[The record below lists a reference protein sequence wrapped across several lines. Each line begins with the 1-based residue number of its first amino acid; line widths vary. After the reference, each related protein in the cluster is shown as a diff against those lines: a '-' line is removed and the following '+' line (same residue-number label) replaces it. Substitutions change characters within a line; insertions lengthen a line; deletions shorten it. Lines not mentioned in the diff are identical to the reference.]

1 MLIYSIR
8 ENERAS
14 ILPIN
19 QRVFF
24 FFFEPNLSILKE
36 FLCPKMIFS
45 RYFLEYMNRFKN
57 KAEGVQNI
65 LCLLLKKNM
74 AS

>member
-1 MLIYSIR
+1 
-8 ENERAS
+8 
-14 ILPIN
+14 
-19 QRVFF
+19 
-24 FFFEPNLSILKE
+24 
-36 FLCPKMIFS
+36 MIFS

>member
-1 MLIYSIR
+1 MLIYSMR

-19 QRVFF
+19 QQFFFF

-36 FLCPKMIFS
+36 FFVSKHD
-45 RYFLEYMNRFKN
+45 FLT
-57 KAEGVQNI
+57 
-65 LCLLLKKNM
+65 LLFRVHEQV
-74 AS
+74 